1 MRQAT
6 DQRDAQTNCFPN
18 TAPAT
23 KNYSWVILV
32 SNETS
37 STMRGATDLQLH
49 QILRLPRKINLMIDP
64 PLTWNVIYNARS
76 KKSHPPTS
84 PNTAPATNFWVQDIS
99 GKSLNCFRQYNDDS
113 STITCRVCI
122 YTHMQIILH
131 IGPNKHWSI
140 LYYELTPKEHDIC
153 GFEWYLYVC
162 VSRCIAWTLWRRL
175 KNPWRHCHSLRA
187 HVVTQ
192 TGLCHAILST
202 RAQWVGCSLKNSKR
216 ECATMCHK
224 YGYPCF
230 RQFGNGQKRLG
241 YWWMETHK
249 FTSAFLSWETSM
261 KNFVQVCRSVFLGAH
276 WKDVWL
282 IEIWCYQKKYELHD
296 FRYCCL
302 LLNSYRM
309 HLYTVPECMKCGG
322 GMKAWWFHFCRNC
335 DMKTFGFWNSNDLTS
350 RIAGA
355 WQFSHFSAPS
365 KQMGQFEG
373 CQISL
378 DSLWSAPSDETP
390 VRQIRASQ
398 GWLPRRG
405 KLS

>member
-1 MRQAT
+1 
-6 DQRDAQTNCFPN
+6 
-18 TAPAT
+18 
-23 KNYSWVILV
+23 
-32 SNETS
+32 
-37 STMRGATDLQLH
+37 
-49 QILRLPRKINLMIDP
+49 
-64 PLTWNVIYNARS
+64 
-76 KKSHPPTS
+76 
-84 PNTAPATNFWVQDIS
+84 
-99 GKSLNCFRQYNDDS
+99 
-113 STITCRVCI
+113 
-122 YTHMQIILH
+122 MQIILH

-216 ECATMCHK
+216 ECSTMCHK

-241 YWWMETHK
+241 YLWMETHK

-261 KNFVQVCRSVFLGAH
+261 KNFVQVCRSVFLGAL

-302 LLNSYRM
+302 LFKLVPHASLHCAWMYEMWRRHESLVVSFLSKLRYENFWLLKLKWFDVKNRWCMAVFSFFGSLQTNGAIWRVPDKPGLVLICAVRRDPGEANTCVARVVAATGKTVLNVGEPSGEK
-309 HLYTVPECMKCGG
+309 LLAPAVQSSTC
-322 GMKAWWFHFCRNC
+322 
-335 DMKTFGFWNSNDLTS
+335 
-350 RIAGA
+350 
-355 WQFSHFSAPS
+355 SH
-365 KQMGQFEG
+365 
-373 CQISL
+373 
-378 DSLWSAPSDETP
+378 TP
-390 VRQIRASQ
+390 M
-398 GWLPRRG
+398 
-405 KLS
+405 